1 MFDNIMYPKG
11 IFLISSSII
20 VLIWLLYF
28 CLSLKKNLLLKGKDN
43 KKNNK
48 YAVAHFFYI
57 VYTSGLFIW
66 ILMNLYFHTNYLI
79 IYPPENAIYI
89 ATLANLAGFSS
100 FASAFLFSCSLRSTI
115 SSVPTPAWKYVLL
128 AVVSSYAYVVNIVPG
143 LVIKSIDIVTPSD
156 FIIKFGPYTSSFF
169 AGFILIVY
177 MTFSNLLHLRKAT
190 NRLGKTK
197 MNYMLCG
204 IVIFM
209 ISTAVLNIG
218 FTYLLNDFSLTWLPP
233 TLSISEI
240 FFFGYALL
248 TVRFYSYRYILYE
261 LTLTCGLIIA
271 YTIPFFF
278 IITFAS
284 KISIEMIC
292 ILATVWF
299 IFSVAIW
306 NNIHKLMKMAS
317 SKLVYGSTVTPID
330 KILNLEQ
337 EFQKSVEESIKK
349 LAKILDIPKEKL
361 QLVTNDYN
369 NGNYSEYLST
379 HRSILIADEISD
391 DLVLTEKLHELQDIM
406 GLNNTALI
414 LPLFDQ
420 DYKVSHLL
428 VSQYKT
434 DGSLF
439 SSEEIHALQ
448 FLISR
453 VQGYINAHRKITQ
466 YQSLAHSIAHEMRTP
481 LAMVQLQ
488 FEDLK
493 NKIDANQPVS
503 ELFASINKGKTA
515 ILNGRQII
523 DIILHEVRN
532 SSTKQESTSFYRIS
546 YVISQA
552 LSRYCFEND
561 AIRQRVVF
569 HNNQDFLVNLN
580 DTMFSFVIFNLIRNA
595 TYYFDSHPN
604 SKVDIIIDTGQQ
616 ENCVIFRD
624 TGPGIDASIS
634 QKIFDDF
641 FTYNKS
647 GGSGLGLSY
656 CKRVMETFSG
666 RIECHSIPGEF
677 TEFKLYFPTVN
688 ITNKQYP
695 FCLSTLTT
703 QDLYT
708 IKDSVEI
715 FNIDNMTPIKKTI
728 LVVDD
733 QPVQR
738 ALVKVYLEQ
747 LGMNVIQ
754 AHNGESAINHFSNSH
769 IDLILMDIQMPKMN
783 GFDASRRIKQLKPS
797 IPIIALSGE
806 SSEYDLSLIDKLM
819 DGRLV
824 KPTTKAELQA
834 AVYRYTDN
842 PKHKASLYPNDL
854 ELQVDGK

>member
-1 MFDNIMYPKG
+1 M
-11 IFLISSSII
+11 
-20 VLIWLLYF
+20 
-28 CLSLKKNLLLKGKDN
+28 
-43 KKNNK
+43 
-48 YAVAHFFYI
+48 
-57 VYTSGLFIW
+57 
-66 ILMNLYFHTNYLI
+66 
-79 IYPPENAIYI
+79 
-89 ATLANLAGFSS
+89 
-100 FASAFLFSCSLRSTI
+100 
-115 SSVPTPAWKYVLL
+115 L
-128 AVVSSYAYVVNIVPG
+128 AVVSLYAYIVNIVPG
-143 LVIKSIDIVTPSD
+143 LVIKSIDIVAPSD
-156 FIIKFGPYTSSFF
+156 FIIKFGPCTSGFF
-169 AGFILIVY
+169 TGFILIVY

-209 ISTAVLNIG
+209 ASTAVLNIG

-233 TLSISEI
+233 VLSISETL
-240 FFFGYALL
+240 FFGYALL
-248 TVRFYSYRYILYE
+248 TVRFYSCRYLMYV
-261 LTLTCGLIIA
+261 LALVFLLIII
-271 YTIPFFF
+271 YIIPFVF
-278 IITFAS
+278 IIIFTS
-284 KISIEMIC
+284 KISIKLLC
-292 ILATVWF
+292 IIATMW
-299 IFSVAIW
+299 ILLSAASW
-306 NNIHKLMKMAS
+306 NNIHKLVKMTS
-317 SKLVYGSTVTPID
+317 SKLIYGSTVTPID
-330 KILNLEQ
+330 KILNLEHD
-337 EFQKSVEESIKK
+337 FQNSVEASIHK
-349 LAKILDIPKEKL
+349 LAEVLDIPKEKL

-369 NGNYSEYLST
+369 NDNYSEYLST

-391 DLVLTEKLHELQDIM
+391 ELVLTEKLHKLQERM
-406 GLNNTALI
+406 GSNNTALI

-439 SSEEIHALQ
+439 SNEEIKALQ
-448 FLISR
+448 FLISK

-488 FEDLK
+488 FEELK

-532 SSTKQESTSFYRIS
+532 SSTKPESTSFYRIS

-624 TGPGIDASIS
+624 TGPGIDTRIS
-634 QKIFDDF
+634 KKIFDDF
-641 FTYNKS
+641 FTYNKN

-656 CKRVMETFSG
+656 CRRVMETFSG

-695 FCLSTLTT
+695 FCLSALTT

-708 IKDSVEI
+708 IKDSVKA
-715 FNIDNMTPIKKTI
+715 FNVDNMTPIKKTI

-754 AHNGESAINHFSNSH
+754 AHNGESAINHFLNSH

-834 AVYRYTDN
+834 AVYRYTAN
-842 PKHKASLYPNDL
+842 PKHEASLCLNNL

>member
-28 CLSLKKNLLLKGKDN
+28 CLSLKKILLLKGKDN

-284 KISIEMIC
+284 KISIEMIY

-703 QDLYT
+703 QDLDT
-708 IKDSVEI
+708 IKDRVEI
-715 FNIDNMTPIKKTI
+715 FNVDDITPIKKTI

-754 AHNGESAINHFSNSH
+754 AHNGESAINHFLNSH

-834 AVYRYTDN
+834 AVYRYTAN
-842 PKHKASLYPNDL
+842 PKHEASLCLNNL